1 MFKALNNKSR
11 SSLSGLFPFLRP
23 YRVVI
28 CGAGM
33 ALIVAAGTVLAI
45 GAGLRIL
52 IDRGFSAGDPHLLD
66 LALVAMMG
74 AVIILALATFARFHL
89 VSWLGERVVADIRR
103 TIFDR
108 AILLSPSFYETRP
121 VADLL
126 SRLVAD
132 TAVLQS
138 TIGSS
143 VSVALRNLLLLCG
156 GITLLFI
163 TSAKLTG
170 LVLLVVPLVVAPIL
184 IFGRKVRALS
194 RLTQERLSQAS
205 SFAQESL
212 EGIRTVQ
219 AFGHEQLT
227 RNDFIAKVEESFRT
241 AISRIRV
248 RSFLSATV
256 IFLVFS
262 AVGLILWQ
270 GGHDMLAG
278 KISVGE
284 LSSFVF
290 YAVIVAGAVGALSE
304 VAGDLQRAAGAAERL
319 SELLALTP
327 EISSPLTPLAFDH
340 RAPDVIT
347 FDDVKFSYPS
357 RPDVSA
363 LKGISFSIGRGETV
377 AVVGPSGAGK
387 TTLFQLLLRFYDGQ
401 SGRVMVNGVDVRNAD
416 LSALRAAMAFVPQ
429 EPAIFSGSALE
440 NIRYGRPNASDVEV
454 IDAARAAAAHD
465 FIHAL
470 PQGYLTVLGEKGI
483 RLSGGQ
489 RQRIAIARAIMR
501 EAPILLLDEATSALD
516 AESEQAVTQ
525 ALDRLMVGR
534 TTLIIAHRLST
545 VQRATRILVMDH
557 GRIVAE
563 GTHQSL
569 MAADGLYARLAEL
582 QLISD

>member
-1 MFKALNNKSR
+1 MFKALNPKPSG
-11 SSLSGLFPFLRP
+11 SLLRLLPFLRP
-23 YRVVI
+23 YWMI
-28 CGAGM
+28 IGGAGV
-33 ALIVAAGTVLAI
+33 ALIIAAGTVLVM

-52 IDRGFSAGDPHLLD
+52 IDQGFSAGNPRLLD
-66 LALVAMMG
+66 LALIAMMG
-74 AVIILALATFARFHL
+74 IVVVLALATFARFHL

-103 TIFDR
+103 AIFDR
-108 AILLSPSFYETRP
+108 AILLSPSFYEAKP

-132 TAVLQS
+132 TTILQS
-138 TIGSS
+138 MIGSS
-143 VSVALRNLLLLCG
+143 VSVALRNVLLLFG
-156 GITLLFI
+156 GMTLLFI

-170 LVLLVVPLVVAPIL
+170 LVLLTVPLVVAPIL
-184 IFGRKVRALS
+184 IFGRKVRTLS
-194 RLTQERLSQAS
+194 RLSQERLSQAS

-212 EGIRTVQ
+212 DAIRTVQ
-219 AFGHEQLT
+219 AFSHEQPT
-227 RNDFIAKVEESFRT
+227 SADFRGKVEETFQT
-241 AISRIRV
+241 AISRVRA

-278 KISVGE
+278 KISVGA

-319 SELLALTP
+319 SELLVLKP
-327 EISSPLTPLAFDH
+327 EILSPVNPLAFD
-340 RAPDVIT
+340 ADTQDVIA
-347 FDDVKFSYPS
+347 FDGVKFSYPS
-357 RPDVSA
+357 RPDTSA
-363 LKGISFSIGRGETV
+363 LKEISFTIRRGETV

-387 TTLFQLLLRFYDGQ
+387 TTLFQLLLRFYDAQ
-401 SGRVMVNGVDVRNAD
+401 SGRVMVNGVDVRHAD
-416 LSALRAAMAFVPQ
+416 LMALRSSMAFVPQ
-429 EPAIFSGSALE
+429 EPAIFAGTAME
-440 NIRYGRPNASDVEV
+440 NIRYGRPNAGDAEV
-454 IDAARAAAAHD
+454 LDAARAAAAHE
-465 FIHAL
+465 FIQVL
-470 PQGYLTVLGEKGI
+470 PQGYQTVLGEKGV

-501 EAPILLLDEATSALD
+501 KAPLLLLDEATSALD
-516 AESEQAVTQ
+516 AESERAVTQ

-545 VQRATRILVMDH
+545 VQRAERILVMDQ
-557 GRIVAE
+557 GRIIAE

-569 MAADGLYARLAEL
+569 MAAGGLYARLAEL

>member
-1 MFKALNNKSR
+1 M
-11 SSLSGLFPFLRP
+11 
-23 YRVVI
+23 VM
-28 CGAGM
+28 CGAGI

-45 GAGLRIL
+45 GAGLRVL

-156 GITLLFI
+156 GMTLLFI

-212 EGIRTVQ
+212 ESIRTVQ
-219 AFGHEQLT
+219 AFGHEHLT
-227 RNDFIAKVEESFRT
+227 KSDFIAKVEESFRT
-241 AISRIRV
+241 AINRIRA
-248 RSFLSATV
+248 RSFLSAIV
-256 IFLVFS
+256 IFLIFS

-278 KISVGE
+278 RISVGE

-290 YAVIVAGAVGALSE
+290 YAVVVAGAVGALSE

-327 EISSPLTPLAFDH
+327 EISSPTAPLAFNVDT
-340 RAPDVIT
+340 RDVIT

-357 RPDVSA
+357 RPDTSA
-363 LKGISFSIGRGETV
+363 LKGVSFSIGRGETV

-387 TTLFQLLLRFYDGQ
+387 TTLFQLLLRFYDAQ
-401 SGRVMVNGVDVRNAD
+401 SGHVMVNGVDVRNAE
-416 LSALRAAMAFVPQ
+416 LSALRATMAFVPQ
-429 EPAIFSGSALE
+429 ESAIFSGSAME
-440 NIRYGRPNASDVEV
+440 NIRYGRPNASDAEV

-470 PQGYLTVLGEKGI
+470 PQGYATVLGEKGV

-516 AESEQAVTQ
+516 AESEQAVTE

-569 MAADGLYARLAEL
+569 MAAGSLYARLAEL

>member
-227 RNDFIAKVEESFRT
+227 RSDFIAKVEESFRT

-569 MAADGLYARLAEL
+569 MAAGGLYARLAEL